1 MTPRHRISR
10 AAIELLKRFE
20 GFRARAAELP
30 DGRWTVGHGHTLTAR
45 QGAEVSE
52 KDAEDL
58 LLYDLVA
65 VAHVINES
73 VFAPLTQNQFDALCS
88 FAFNVGADHFRHS
101 SVLRRLNEGQHL
113 QAACAM
119 EMWRQA
125 EVGGERIVV
134 DALVR
139 RRSAEKTLFLT
150 PVNAAWLPAPSPI
163 LRPLVDAGAR
173 DLVPDQTPAPVSAA
187 LDGERLIL
195 VRHEADEA
203 EEGRVAPPTDDVVH
217 PVAAAAEAVQA
228 RLQVL
233 FQEPG
238 DEPHL
243 APAAEVSAAPEGG
256 PAPEPEAEPE
266 AVVELRPQAEFAPPA
281 ERASEPSVESIAEP
295 EARQDE
301 AVVTEAPVAEPAG
314 EDSQVAAAD
323 DDVYPFRQPIV
334 ATPRPQPAGLVS
346 LLLLAIVGL
355 AFFAGGLFWGTNAT
369 TSGLD
374 GLITPQMVGILAG
387 LTGLLMFSIAAFVLL
402 SRLGHAAESEED

>member
-1 MTPRHRISR
+1 MTPRHRVSR

-65 VAHVINES
+65 VAYVINES

-88 FAFNVGADHFRHS
+88 FAFNVGADNFRQS

-173 DLVPDQTPAPVSAA
+173 DLVPNETPAPVSTT

-203 EEGRVAPPTDDVVH
+203 EEGAIAPPTNDVAH
-217 PVAAAAEAVQA
+217 PVAAAAEVVQA
-228 RLQVL
+228 RLQAL
-233 FQEPG
+233 FQESSE
-238 DEPHL
+238 DPHA
-243 APAAEVSAAPEGG
+243 APDPEIAAELEVGSEPG
-256 PAPEPEAEPE
+256 PEAEPE
-266 AVVELRPQAEFAPPA
+266 AVVELRPQVELEPPV
-281 ERASEPSVESIAEP
+281 EPIAAP
-295 EARQDE
+295 EARDDE
-301 AVVTEAPVAEPAG
+301 AIVTEPPVAEPAG
-314 EDSQVAAAD
+314 AESQAAAVD

-346 LLLLAIVGL
+346 LLLLAVIGL

-369 TSGLD
+369 ASVMD
-374 GLITPQMVGILAG
+374 ELITPQIVGVLAC
-387 LTGLLMFSIAAFVLL
+387 LTGIVMFSIAAFVLL
-402 SRLGHAAESEED
+402 SRLGHAAESEDD